1 MTAGSTMV
9 CMPPAPAR
17 PTGPEPASARH
28 RDRLRATARVAGAG
42 FMARGHKA
50 CGRNLR
56 RPWWSL
62 AGSRW
67 HSPCQNWRM
76 AERPGSDLAAVLSEE
91 LAACRKRG
99 IERLDVRSHNQQP
112 VPAPELERLA
122 AEYAAATRS
131 RVHGRIPQL
140 KYLLRDAAAAFR
152 EENQTDAQLVSALFF
167 GDSLHRV
174 TKSAGELLDVA
185 QRQFGYDSPVRFR
198 QSRHAAFDNFAEFLP
213 RFVGGISP
221 AAVGQDEA
229 PADAVPDEAGSALP
243 PPNHVDSAPAPEV
256 QQHIASTGYIDNG
269 DHFVTLLSQAEKIT
283 IVGYTNE
290 SLASMLRLALA
301 RKRAAMLR
309 PDGCWSSVRV
319 VFLSD
324 DLLDRVNDERGYPD
338 PGEARL
344 LRRRLAV
351 YGRRTVRIFLRSL
364 PGRASWAIYDSPY
377 FPPLIG
383 TLFEMPDGQRI
394 VQLLI
399 RRRQRSGSD
408 HLYLE
413 LDDTR
418 GHYFSAVFDEIVD
431 SGTDD
436 NKLVPVGRV
445 VDEERFRTTS
455 TRYRRNVL
463 VDGSGA
469 RDWLPMVLV
478 ITWQMR
484 GGRAEPLLQLR
495 TQRNAHSE
503 PNRFTHLA
511 GYITQDKSAVA
522 GLELGLEDHLP
533 MTTAAQRVQMETG
546 ESDPGEL
553 TPLVT
558 GKYFYPDKE
567 HLFFLVYTCRLPD
580 GLQLWPRAEMS
591 ALSVPELLSI
601 RENQVLRKAL
611 ALCQAPPPRRQARE
625 AAFEIVA
632 QNLIL
637 HGYPDIAGRLTE
649 AGAARAADL
658 DAIAAELGDLKE
670 RTRQTWSAYEG
681 DAEVVGLSGF
691 QFREFFRTLLPCYE
705 SVGVPGAAEHLTLL
719 RDDDAKQTAAD
730 RLSVLYNDER
740 VMESI
745 PIEL

>member
-1 MTAGSTMV
+1 
-9 CMPPAPAR
+9 
-17 PTGPEPASARH
+17 
-28 RDRLRATARVAGAG
+28 
-42 FMARGHKA
+42 
-50 CGRNLR
+50 
-56 RPWWSL
+56 
-62 AGSRW
+62 
-67 HSPCQNWRM
+67 M
-76 AERPGSDLAAVLSEE
+76 AERPGNDVAEVLSEE

-99 IERLDVRSHNQQP
+99 IERLDVLSHNQHP
-112 VPAPELERLA
+112 VLVPELERLA

-131 RVHGRIPQL
+131 PVHGRIPQL

-152 EENQTDAQLVSALFF
+152 EENELDAQLISALFF

-174 TKSAGELLDVA
+174 TKSAGELLDIA

-198 QSRHAAFDNFAEFLP
+198 QTRHAAFDNFAEFLP
-213 RFVGGISP
+213 RFVASTSP
-221 AAVGQDEA
+221 
-229 PADAVPDEAGSALP
+229 DAVEEVEASADDLPDEAEPALLP
-243 PPNHVDSAPAPEV
+243 PSNVDSALAPEV
-256 QQHIASTGYIDNG
+256 QRHIASTGYIDNG
-269 DHFVTLLSQAEKIT
+269 DHFVTLLSQAENIT

-290 SLASMLRLALA
+290 SLASMLRLALT

-309 PDGCWSSVRV
+309 QDSCWSSVRV
-319 VFLSD
+319 VFLGD

-338 PGEARL
+338 PDEARL

-351 YGRRTVRIFLRSL
+351 YGRRTVRNFLRGL
-364 PGRASWAIYDSPY
+364 PSRASWEIYVSSY

-431 SGTDD
+431 SSTDD
-436 NKLVPVGRV
+436 NKVVPAGRV
-445 VDEERFRTTS
+445 IDGEQFRATS

-463 VDGSGA
+463 VDGSDA
-469 RDWLPMVLV
+469 RDWLPIVLI
-478 ITWQMR
+478 ITWQTR
-484 GGRAEPLLQLR
+484 DGRAEPLLQLR
-495 TQRNAHSE
+495 TQRYAARE
-503 PNRFTHLA
+503 LDRFTHLA
-511 GYITQDKSAVA
+511 GHITQDKPVA
-522 GLELGLEDHLP
+522 PGLEFGLNDDLP

-546 ESDPGEL
+546 EVDSSEL
-553 TPLVT
+553 KPLVT
-558 GKYFYPDKE
+558 GKYFHRDKE
-567 HLFFLVYTCRLPD
+567 HLFFFVYTYRLPD

-591 ALSVPELLSI
+591 ALSISDLLAI
-601 RENQVLRKAL
+601 RSNQVLRQAL
-611 ALCQAPPPRRQARE
+611 ALCHAPPSRRPARG

-637 HGYPDIAGRLTE
+637 QGYPDIAGRLAE
-649 AGAARAADL
+649 AGTARAADV
-658 DAIAAELGDLKE
+658 DAIAAKLRDLEE
-670 RTRQTWSAYEG
+670 RTRQIWPTYEG
-681 DAEVVGLSGF
+681 EAEVVGLSGF
-691 QFREFFRTLLPCYE
+691 QFREFFRMLLPFYA
-705 SVGVPGAAEHLTLL
+705 SVGVPDATENLTLV
-719 RDDDAKQTAAD
+719 RHDEAKRAAVD